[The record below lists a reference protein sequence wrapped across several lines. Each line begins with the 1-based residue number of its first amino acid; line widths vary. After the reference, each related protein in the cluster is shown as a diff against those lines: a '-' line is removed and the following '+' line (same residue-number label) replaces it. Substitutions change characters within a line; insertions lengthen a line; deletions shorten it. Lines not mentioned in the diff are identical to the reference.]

1 MRIAVMVLNLVA
13 FLFTSLI
20 LMGDGPLNPGADT
33 IFAALS
39 LLNRVFSILMILLT
53 KDGGQWLGFYG
64 RAKALLELKSINRS
78 ALMINVMVTLTM
90 VCNIVVFGFVCLHL
104 AEQYNHPEE
113 SGVIVQAVFMML
125 IPIINVLVLSRSV
138 RKNSP

>member
-1 MRIAVMVLNLVA
+1 MRIAVVFLNIIA
-13 FLFTSLI
+13 FLFTSLV
-20 LMGDGPLNPGADT
+20 LMTDGPPDPGADT
-33 IFAALS
+33 ISAALS
-39 LLNRVFSILMILLT
+39 LLT

-78 ALMINVMVTLTM
+78 ALMINSMVTLAM

-104 AEQYNHPEE
+104 AGQYNHPDE
-113 SGVIVQAVFMML
+113 SGVIVLAVFMML

-138 RKNSP
+138 WKNSP